1 MKKTA
6 LLRLGHIEMMDG
18 QLDQLN
24 ICIKMIST
32 SIYICRNRNQ
42 FNFYIQIMTVLF
54 MTPLQKDE
62 IVVTAELNDFWNNW
76 CLHPTLFFFF
86 FKSHLTAIICA
97 MHARR
102 LREIN

>member
-62 IVVTAELNDFWNNW
+62 IVETAELNDFWNNR
-76 CLHPTLFFFF
+76 CLHPTLFFF
-86 FKSHLTAIICA
+86 
-97 MHARR
+97 
-102 LREIN
+102 